1 MNHRNA
7 ALTVLALVAI
17 LVGCAT
23 LGTPSAS
30 QSASPSPSAT
40 PVASATPTDTPSPS
54 PTPSPTDQPRTT
66 AELKV
71 ALIEEFG
78 QLWYCDPDYY
88 PVARDDEKRLAI
100 ERFDEIRA
108 DQDAFAAIL
117 AHFGWDGGPFSDD
130 QKLRIYRLWK
140 QLNAMFL
147 ERTDGGAFAF
157 DLSFL
162 KQADEESGWHIRGTI
177 ARDGEIS
184 VDMREPGSPPNCP
197 ICLARGVM
205 IATPDGP
212 RRVQTMRVGDAIWT
226 VDAAG
231 HRIRGQ
237 VLTVGSMRAPRA
249 HQVVQLRLDDGR
261 VLRASPGHPLADG
274 RLLGTLRIGDRVD
287 GARVIG
293 VRRLPYGNGATY
305 DLLAGGPT
313 GSYWANGIILDS
325 TLAAR

>member
-7 ALTVLALVAI
+7 ALAALAVVAI

-23 LGTPSAS
+23 LGTPRAS
-30 QSASPSPSAT
+30 QSVGPGPSAT
-40 PVASATPTDTPSPS
+40 PLASASATATPLPTA
-54 PTPSPTDQPRTT
+54 TPSPTDQPRTT

-88 PVARDDEKRLAI
+88 PIARDDEKKLAI

-108 DQDAFAAIL
+108 DQDAFNAII
-117 AHFGWDGGPFSDD
+117 AHFGWDDGRFSED

-157 DLSFL
+157 DLTFL
-162 KQADEESGWHIRGTI
+162 KQAEEQSGWHIRGTI
-177 ARDGEIS
+177 TRDGEIS
-184 VDMREPGSPPNCP
+184 VELREPGSPPNCP
-197 ICLARGVM
+197 ICLARRTM

-212 RRVQTMRVGDAIWT
+212 RRVETMRVGDAIWT
-226 VDAAG
+226 VDTAG

-237 VLTVGSMRAPRA
+237 VLAVGSMTAARA

-274 RLLGTLRIGDRVD
+274 RLLGTLRVGDRVD
-287 GARVIG
+287 GTGVIG
-293 VRRLPYGNGATY
+293 VQRLPYGDRATY
-305 DLLAGGPT
+305 DLLASGPT
-313 GSYWANGIILDS
+313 GSYWANGVILDS
-325 TLAAR
+325 TLASR